1 MSVSV
6 NQRPIHPDVV
16 DETVRLLAAAETARV
31 TVRLLGGMAI
41 VLHVGELLH
50 PAFRREIRDI
60 DLATPKREGR
70 KVSEF
75 LTDQG
80 YEPNRTFN
88 AMHGARRLL
97 FYDEPNGRQVDVFV
111 GSFEMCH
118 QLPLEERLEIE
129 PQTLPLAE
137 LVLTKLQIIKL
148 NQKDAYDLYSLLL
161 THEVDDSDG
170 ETINASRVAELCAA
184 DWGLYRTL
192 QLNLERLR
200 TAFEVP
206 DLSDAEMQTIRGRI
220 QAIEQAI
227 ERAPK
232 SRKWKMRARV
242 GDRVRWYE
250 DPEEVEKGAY

>member
-1 MSVSV
+1 
-6 NQRPIHPDVV
+6 
-16 DETVRLLAAAETARV
+16 
-31 TVRLLGGMAI
+31 VRLLGGMAI

-60 DLATPKREGR
+60 DLATPRREGR
-70 KVSEF
+70 KVADF

-80 YEPNRTFN
+80 YEANRTFN

-97 FYDEPNGRQVDVFV
+97 FYDEPNGRQIDVFV

-118 QLPLEERLEIE
+118 QLPLEERLELE
-129 PQTLPLAE
+129 PVTLPLAE
-137 LVLTKLQIIKL
+137 LVLTKLQIVKL

-161 THEVDDSDG
+161 THEVGDIDA
-170 ETINASRVAELCAA
+170 ETINATRIAELCAA

-192 QLNLERLR
+192 QINLERLR

-206 DLSDAEMQTIRGRI
+206 ELSDAQMQTIRSRV
-220 QAIEQAI
+220 QAIEHAI